1 MVNPDSV
8 PELYNAL
15 VDLVQQ
21 VDAQEKEFENQPTEI
36 DISTGRAQRAL
47 EWARE
52 RKK

>member
-1 MVNPDSV
+1 MINPDSV

-15 VDLVQQ
+15 VDLVEQ
-21 VDAQEKEFENQPTEI
+21 VHAQEEEFDNQPTEI
-36 DISTGRAQRAL
+36 DISTGRALKAL